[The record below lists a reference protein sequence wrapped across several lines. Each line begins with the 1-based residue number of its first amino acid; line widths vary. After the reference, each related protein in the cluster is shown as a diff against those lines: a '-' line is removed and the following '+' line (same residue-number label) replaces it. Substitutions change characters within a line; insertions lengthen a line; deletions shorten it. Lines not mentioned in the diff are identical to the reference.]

1 MELKTDITRDGPRCT
16 VAITVP
22 ASEAT
27 RRLEDEIAQVAVK
40 ARLPGFRPGKA
51 PATLLRRRYGAGV
64 LGDVLGKLVE
74 TASAKA
80 LTDAGLRPALKPDF
94 AGNLEG
100 YDLAALDAGTD
111 IAYTLTFEPLPDITI
126 GDLSALSF
134 EKLTAK
140 PGESD
145 IGRAL
150 ENLAKSHAKE
160 GQEPPAIDDA
170 FAESVGA
177 KDLATLREYAAE
189 RLTEEL
195 ANAARTRLKMAVM
208 DALDAAHEIA
218 PPPCLVEQEHA
229 QIMQQVEQELAH
241 RHTHDQSCADDCA
254 QGVAALTDAQRAE
267 YHDIAGRRVRLG
279 LLLAEIARANTLEV
293 SGTELSQAA
302 AARARM
308 FPGHEKQMYDMIAS
322 SPQMLEAI
330 RAPLLE
336 DKAIDFVL
344 ERATVT
350 EREVT
355 PEELF
360 GEDEDEAPKPAKKA
374 TAKKKPAAKKAT
386 EKKSEAPATQ
396 AATKKKTPAKKPAAK
411 KKE

>member
-16 VAITVP
+16 VAITIP
-22 ASEAT
+22 ASEAA
-27 RRLEDEIAQVAVK
+27 RRLEGEIAQVAVK

-64 LGDVLGKLVE
+64 LGDVLGKLVDA
-74 TASAKA
+74 ASAKA
-80 LTDAGLRPALKPDF
+80 LADAGLRPALKPDF

-140 PGESD
+140 PGEAD
-145 IGRAL
+145 IDRAL

-160 GQEPPAIDDA
+160 GAEPPTIDDA
-170 FAESVGA
+170 FAENVGA
-177 KDLATLREYAAE
+177 KDLDTLRGYARE

-195 ANAARTRLKMAVM
+195 ADAARTRLKMAVM
-208 DALDAAHEIA
+208 DALDAAHTVD
-218 PPPCLVEQEHA
+218 PPPSLVEQEHT

-241 RHTHDQSCADDCA
+241 RRAQDADGPKEASD
-254 QGVAALTDAQRAE
+254 LTDAQRDE
-267 YHDIAGRRVRLG
+267 YRDIAGRRVRLG
-279 LLLAEIARANTLEV
+279 LLLAEIARAHALEV
-293 SGTELSQAA
+293 SGAELSQAA
-302 AARARM
+302 AIRARM

-360 GEDEDEAPKPAKKA
+360 GEDEDEAPKPPKKAPAKKRSA
-374 TAKKKPAAKKAT
+374 PKKAAPKKAAGEKT
-386 EKKSEAPATQ
+386 E
-396 AATKKKTPAKKPAAK
+396 TPAKKPTAKKIAAK